1 MIVEVVPYDPAWP
14 AHFERERHALFEAL
28 PAVIGAV
35 HHIGSTSVEG
45 LAAKP
50 IIDML
55 MEVRSLRELDATAES
70 LAALGYEALGE
81 YGIAGRRYF
90 RKGGMR
96 RTHQIHAFA
105 TGDEN
110 ILRHLAFRD
119 YLISN
124 PDVRVRYA
132 ELKIGLA
139 ASCNNDIDTY
149 CAGKDAFVKHHE
161 QRALALR
168 AAEQRAKRRDNAR
181 D

>member
-1 MIVEVVPYDPAWP
+1 MPAAGPLGQLPRLARASYRTGRAMIVEVVPYDPAWP

-90 RKGGMR
+90 RKGGCAER
-96 RTHQIHAFA
+96 IRSTPSRPATKTYSGTSRFA
-105 TGDEN
+105 IT
-110 ILRHLAFRD
+110 
-119 YLISN
+119 
-124 PDVRVRYA
+124 
-132 ELKIGLA
+132 
-139 ASCNNDIDTY
+139 
-149 CAGKDAFVKHHE
+149 
-161 QRALALR
+161 
-168 AAEQRAKRRDNAR
+168 
-181 D
+181 